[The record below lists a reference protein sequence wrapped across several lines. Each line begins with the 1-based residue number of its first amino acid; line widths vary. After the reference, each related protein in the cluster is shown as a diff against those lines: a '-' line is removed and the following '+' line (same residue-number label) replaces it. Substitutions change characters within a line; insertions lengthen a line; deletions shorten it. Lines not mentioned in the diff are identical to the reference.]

1 MESKFNFEKAVEELL
16 SGKKLTSKDRIPTP
30 MIKELVET
38 TLEAE
43 IGSHLQSIKTNRRNG
58 YNRKS
63 NKGSSG
69 KFVRCTSRQKW
80 RLCASDSKETSDEFK

>member
-1 MESKFNFEKAVEELL
+1 
-16 SGKKLTSKDRIPTP
+16 

-58 YNRKS
+58 YNKKS
-63 NKGSSG
+63 NKRAHL
-69 KFVRCTSRQKW
+69 VN
-80 RLCASDSKETSDEFK
+80 LLDASQDRNGETLSLR